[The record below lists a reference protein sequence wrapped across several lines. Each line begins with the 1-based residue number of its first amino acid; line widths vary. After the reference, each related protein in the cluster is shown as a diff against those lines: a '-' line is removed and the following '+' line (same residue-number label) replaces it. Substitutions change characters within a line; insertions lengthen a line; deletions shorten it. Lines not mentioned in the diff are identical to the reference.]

1 MLNIIIFIVG
11 ILGGVLVSYGA
22 WLIMPAYGLITAG
35 IICITWSYIAS
46 KFIANSRSFDDK
58 EGS

>member
-1 MLNIIIFIVG
+1 MLNMIIFLIG
-11 ILGGVLVSYGA
+11 ILGGFLVSIGA

-35 IICITWSYIAS
+35 IICISWSYIAS
-46 KFIANSRSFDDK
+46 KFIANSGSLDDR

>member
-1 MLNIIIFIVG
+1 MLNMIIFLIG
-11 ILGGVLVSYGA
+11 ILGGFLVSIGA

-35 IICITWSYIAS
+35 IICISWSYIAS
-46 KFIANSRSFDDK
+46 KFIANSRYIEDK